1 MIKSNDLLTLY
12 NWAKN
17 VTFPVKKAPTIDG
30 YSNKVIDYYWIK
42 SVKKTTIIRD
52 KLMTDEVRKIYQNE
66 NILFSN
72 YTIFYPNTILKPHK
86 DPDILRYPYKRIQIP
101 LTVPD
106 TDKCYMDWVNIKDG
120 VVKWKEGKPEVC
132 DVMNYTHQAYNYSD
146 KPLEILFVDVERD
159 TEVEYKK
166 GIKN

>member
-1 MIKSNDLLTLY
+1 MISKDEIQILY
-12 NWAKN
+12 KWAKS

-52 KLMTDEVRKIYQNE
+52 KLMSDEVREIYNDS

-72 YTIFYPNTILKPHK
+72 YTIFYPNTILKPHR

-101 LTVPD
+101 LVVPD
-106 TDKCYMDWVNIKDG
+106 TKKCYMEWTDIKG
-120 VVKWKEGKPEVC
+120 GISMWEEGKPQIC
-132 DVMNYTHQAYNYSD
+132 DVMKYTHQAYNYSD
-146 KPLEILFVDVERD
+146 EPLEILFVDVKHD
-159 TEVEYKK
+159 VNVEL
-166 GIKN
+166 

>member
-1 MIKSNDLLTLY
+1 MISKDEIQILY
-12 NWAKN
+12 KWAKS

-52 KLMTDEVRKIYQNE
+52 KLMSDEVREIYNDS

-72 YTIFYPNTILKPHK
+72 YTIFYPNTILKPHR

-101 LTVPD
+101 LVVPD
-106 TDKCYMDWVNIKDG
+106 TKKCYMEWIDIKG
-120 VVKWKEGKPEVC
+120 GISMWEEGKPQIC
-132 DVMNYTHQAYNYSD
+132 DVMKYTHQAYNYSD
-146 KPLEILFVDVERD
+146 EPLEILFLDVKHD
-159 TEVEYKK
+159 VNVEL
-166 GIKN
+166 

>member
-1 MIKSNDLLTLY
+1 MIGKDEIQILY
-12 NWAKN
+12 KWAKS

-52 KLMTDEVRKIYQNE
+52 KLMTDEVREIYENE

-72 YTIFYPNTILKPHK
+72 YTIFYPNTILKPHR

-101 LTVPD
+101 LVVPD
-106 TDKCYMDWVNIKDG
+106 TKKCYMEWTDIKSG
-120 VVKWKEGKPEVC
+120 ISMWEEGNPQIC
-132 DVMNYTHQAYNYSD
+132 DVMRYTHQAYNYSD
-146 KPLEILFVDVERD
+146 KPLEILFVDVKHDMR
-159 TEVEYKK
+159 VEL
-166 GIKN
+166 

>member
-1 MIKSNDLLTLY
+1 MIGKDEIQILY
-12 NWAKN
+12 KWAKS

-52 KLMTDEVRKIYQNE
+52 KLMTDEVREIYENE

-72 YTIFYPNTILKPHK
+72 YTIFYPNTILKPHR

-101 LTVPD
+101 LVVPD
-106 TDKCYMDWVNIKDG
+106 TKKCYMEWTGIKG
-120 VVKWKEGKPEVC
+120 GISMWKEGNPQIC
-132 DVMNYTHQAYNYSD
+132 DVMRYTHQAYNYSD
-146 KPLEILFVDVERD
+146 KPLEILFVDVKHDMR
-159 TEVEYKK
+159 VEL
-166 GIKN
+166 

>member
-1 MIKSNDLLTLY
+1 MIGKDEIQILY
-12 NWAKN
+12 KWAKS

-52 KLMTDEVRKIYQNE
+52 KLMTDEVREIYENE

-72 YTIFYPNTILKPHK
+72 YTIFYPNTILKPHR

-101 LTVPD
+101 LVVPD
-106 TDKCYMDWVNIKDG
+106 TKKCYMEWTDIKG
-120 VVKWKEGKPEVC
+120 GISMWKEGNPQIC
-132 DVMNYTHQAYNYSD
+132 DVMRYTHQAYNYSD
-146 KPLEILFVDVERD
+146 KPLEILFVDVKHDMR
-159 TEVEYKK
+159 VEL
-166 GIKN
+166 

>member
-1 MIKSNDLLTLY
+1 MIGKDEIQILY
-12 NWAKN
+12 KWAKS

-52 KLMTDEVRKIYQNE
+52 KLMTDEVREIYENE

-72 YTIFYPNTILKPHK
+72 YTIFYPGTILKPHR

-101 LTVPD
+101 LIVPD
-106 TDKCYMDWVNIKDG
+106 TKKCYMEWTDIKG
-120 VVKWKEGKPEVC
+120 GISMWEEGNPQIC
-132 DVMNYTHQAYNYSD
+132 DVMRYTHQAYNYSD
-146 KPLEILFVDVERD
+146 KPLEILFVDVKRD
-159 TEVEYKK
+159 MRVEL
-166 GIKN
+166 

>member
-1 MIKSNDLLTLY
+1 MIGKDEIQILY
-12 NWAKN
+12 KWAKS

-52 KLMTDEVRKIYQNE
+52 KLMTDEVREIYENE

-72 YTIFYPNTILKPHK
+72 YTIFYPNTILKQHR

-101 LTVPD
+101 LVVPD
-106 TDKCYMDWVNIKDG
+106 TKKCYMEWTDIKG
-120 VVKWKEGKPEVC
+120 GISMWKEGNPQIC
-132 DVMNYTHQAYNYSD
+132 DVMRYTHQAYNYSD
-146 KPLEILFVDVERD
+146 KPLEILFVDVKHDMR
-159 TEVEYKK
+159 VEL
-166 GIKN
+166 